1 MNKHNSAN
9 VYSRISL
16 DPKEAHLL
24 IENPG
29 QIAQWLFSKISLSS
43 FMEETVR
50 SGFSLEKSLCEAKP
64 VLTRT
69 VLIPSC
75 FPART
80 SHQESPTK
88 NTSSCESLIFIRALV
103 ISRVR

>member
-1 MNKHNSAN
+1 MHNSAN

-16 DPKEAHLL
+16 DPKGTHLL

-29 QIAQWLFSKISLSS
+29 QIVQWLFSKIFLSS

-80 SHQESPTK
+80 SHNESQTRHTP
-88 NTSSCESLIFIRALV
+88 SGARLLSRRALV
-103 ISRVR
+103 TSRAR

>member
-16 DPKEAHLL
+16 DPEEGHLL

-43 FMEETVR
+43 FMEETAR

-80 SHQESPTK
+80 SHQESPTR
-88 NTSSCESLIFIRALV
+88 NTSSGVRLISLSALATIR
-103 ISRVR
+103 SR